1 LIKNSKEVTCEFKD
15 VLIFTILDQVLK
27 SEDLAYTIKDKLI
40 MIVPKDYVPN
50 ENPVLQQ
57 GKNVSGK
64 VSDSS
69 GASLPGASVV
79 VKGTQVGVIT
89 DISGYYLLSNVP
101 ENATLQF
108 SFVGMKMQEVA
119 VQGKTTLN
127 VKLEDETFGIEE
139 VVAIGYG
146 TQRKKDLTGSVA
158 KVNVGNMQNNAVANV
173 GNALQGKLAGVEITP
188 SSGDPRASVS
198 IQIRGQGTF
207 GANASPLIVIDGII
221 TNQGLTDINYNNI
234 QDLVVL
240 KDASAAA
247 IYGARGANGVI
258 LITTKRGA
266 LGKPKIKF
274 SFYQSFDNVQRI
286 NEPVDNVTYA
296 TMVNEYFVNSG
307 KQAPFTDAEINV
319 FKSTPSTNWQDEI
332 FRTALKS
339 SYDFEASGG
348 TEKNLYAISMG
359 YFKGEGLVINHVYNR
374 YNFRINNDLKLTD
387 NLKLGSSLGL
397 SYGLVNQ
404 GDPAGAIG
412 LAMIYPSTEPA
423 YYADGN
429 FGIAKHVGEPVT
441 MRSPLITAL
450 MPQNKSNFLRA
461 LFNTYLEYEV
471 VKGLKFKTSLG
482 IEYYNTEVNNFNPTY
497 DYGTSNNNLS
507 NTLTRQ
513 SNDDRNLQ
521 WDNTVTY
528 NTIIKKNHIIDL
540 LAGWTYQ
547 TTRNENL
554 SGYRT
559 DFPSN
564 NESVQILNSGSK
576 NDQARGSYYVW
587 SLQSWLGRLNYSYK
601 NKYLF
606 TTNLRVDQS
615 SRFPKE
621 NRAGVFPSFSLGWV
635 LSEEDFLNGKLGPIS
650 FLKLRSSYG
659 KIGNQD
665 IGIYPYQS
673 TLASNLYYTFGSAGS
688 VAVGTA
694 PTSNVNS
701 QITWESTATNNIGV
715 DLRLFKNKLSL
726 LADYYN
732 RLTSDVLVAV
742 TLPSLSGRAGN
753 PYQNIG
759 KVRNRG
765 FEFTA
770 EYGNMSEVKDFTYN
784 IGVNFSTNNN
794 NVTDLVSAATIIT
807 QGGAQNQYEYRTEQG
822 HEINNY
828 FGYVQEGIFQST
840 SEISAWAKQPNAA
853 PGDIKFKDLNND
865 GLIDSNDRQ
874 YIGSSQ
880 VHQLVGL
887 NASARYK
894 SFDISIAMNSE
905 LGKSMYILTGG
916 FNLVRM
922 GEITSAMYYDRW
934 TGAGTSNYVPRL
946 VAGDPNNNSRMST
959 FWLRSQ
965 NYLRI
970 QNAQIG
976 YNLPSSIISKVKMQS
991 LRIYVAGQNLITWD
1005 KFPGYDPELGTGG
1018 YPIPRSIYIGCNIG
1032 F

>member
-1 LIKNSKEVTCEFKD
+1 M
-15 VLIFTILDQVLK
+15 LK
-27 SEDLAYTIKDKLI
+27 SKIKQRIWAVILTIF
-40 MIVPKDYVPN
+40 
-50 ENPVLQQ
+50 VLFSSVEICSAEGNKITQQSQTIQ
-57 GKNVSGK
+57 GKVTDLNGV
-64 VSDSS
+64 
-69 GASLPGASVV
+69 ALPGVNVV
-79 VKGTQVGVIT
+79 VKGTMTGAIT
-89 DISGYYLLSNVP
+89 YGDGTFSISVP
-101 ENATLQF
+101 SQNSILVF
-108 SFVGMKMQEVA
+108 SFIGYMSKEVTITNI
-119 VQGKTTLN
+119 QFLN
-127 VKLEDETFGIEE
+127 VTLAEELTSLDE
-139 VVAIGYG
+139 VVVVGYG
-146 TQRKKDLTGSVA
+146 TQRKRDLTGSVST
-158 KVNVGNMQNNAVANV
+158 VNIENIQNNAVANAGV
-173 GNALQGKLAGVEITP
+173 ALQGKLAGVEISP
-188 SSGDPRASVS
+188 SSGDPRAGVS

-221 TNQGLTDINYNNI
+221 TNQGLTDIDYNTI

-247 IYGARGANGVI
+247 IYGSRGANGVV

-266 LGKPKIKF
+266 LGEPNIKF
-274 SFYQSFDNVQRI
+274 SFYQSVDNVWRI

-307 KQAPFTDAEINV
+307 KEAPFTNAEIDV
-319 FKSTPSTNWQDEI
+319 FKTTPSTNWQDEI

-339 SYDFEASGG
+339 NYNFEASGG

-359 YFKGEGLVINHVYNR
+359 YFKGEGLVINHVYDR
-374 YNFRINNDLKLTD
+374 YNFRINNDLKLTS

-397 SYGLVNQ
+397 SYGIVKQ
-404 GDPAGAIG
+404 GDPGGAIG

-423 YYADGN
+423 YYENGD

-450 MPQNKSNFLRA
+450 LPQNESNFLRA
-461 LFNTYLEYEV
+461 LFNTYLEYEI

-482 IEYYNTEVNNFNPTY
+482 IEYYDTEVDNFNPTY
-497 DYGTSNNNLS
+497 NYGTSNTNLS

-528 NTIIKKNHIIDL
+528 NTVINKNHIIDL

-564 NESVQILNSGSK
+564 DQSVQILNSGSK

-621 NRAGVFPSFSLGWV
+621 NRTGVFPSFSLGWV
-635 LSEEDFLNGKLGPIS
+635 LSEEDFLNGRLGPIS
-650 FLKLRSSYG
+650 FLKLRTSYG

-665 IGIYPYQS
+665 IGIYPYQT
-673 TLASNLYYTFGSAGS
+673 TLASNLYYTYGSGSAGS

-701 QITWESTATNNIGV
+701 QITWESTATYNIGA
-715 DLRLFKNKLSL
+715 DIRLFKNKLNL
-726 LADYYN
+726 FADYYN
-732 RLTSDVLVAV
+732 RLTSDILVAV
-742 TLPSLSGRAGN
+742 TLPSLSGRSGN

-759 KVRNRG
+759 EVRNRG
-765 FEFTA
+765 FEFTV

-794 NVTDLVSAATIIT
+794 YVTDLVSEASIIT

-822 HEINNY
+822 HEINNF
-828 FGYVQEGIFQST
+828 FGYVQEGIFQT
-840 SEISAWAKQPNAA
+840 TDEISTWAKQPNAA
-853 PGDIKFKDLNND
+853 PGDIKFKDLNDD
-865 GLIDSNDRQ
+865 GVIDSKDRK

-880 VHQLVGL
+880 VHELIGL

-894 SFDISIAMNSE
+894 NFDISIAMNSE

-934 TGAGTSNYVPRL
+934 TGPGTSNYVPRL

-959 FWLRSQ
+959 FWLRPQ
-965 NYLRI
+965 DYLRI

-1005 KFPGYDPELGTGG
+1005 SFPGYDPELGTGG
-1018 YPIPRSIYIGCNIG
+1018 YPIPRSIYFGINLG